1 VTQRVSTGRELVY
14 TDYLGPVSTADEAQV
29 FNDVMQQQ
37 PAPGG
42 KVDWVSSAGSA
53 GAKVT

>member
-42 KVDWVSSAGSA
+42 KVDWVSSAG
-53 GAKVT
+53 